1 MLKSNIKAFIF
12 MLTTF
17 VLLIG
22 TVLAWST
29 IGNVTNIEFVQLTVG
44 SSQLDTFLYIQKND
58 GEENTVTTPEQISSV
73 LNLGIPSDNY
83 QFRLSINNNT
93 NNVKLVSIKFKNMQ
107 NISYNPQVDIRDCYL
122 LVDSKVTFDGVDI
135 PVIPTG
141 SPGPGTGFEGQPL
154 KYNRFKN
161 YLNANDDMIL
171 MVDGILNPNQI
182 TDFIFNVT
190 FDWDITNSAYTGSIL
205 IERLIVDIA

>member
-1 MLKSNIKAFIF
+1 

-29 IGNVTNIEFVQLTVG
+29 IGSVTNIEFVQLTVG

-58 GEENTVTTPEQISSV
+58 GEENPVTTPEQISSV

-93 NNVKLVSIKFKNMQ
+93 NDVKLVSIKFKNMQ